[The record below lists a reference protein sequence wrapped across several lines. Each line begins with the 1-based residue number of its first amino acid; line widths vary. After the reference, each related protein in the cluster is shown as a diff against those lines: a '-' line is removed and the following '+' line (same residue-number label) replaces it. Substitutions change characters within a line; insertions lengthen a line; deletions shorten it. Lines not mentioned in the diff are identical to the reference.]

1 MKTKILEELKKNEGY
16 ISGQDLCEKCNV
28 SRTAIWKVI
37 NQLKAE
43 GYEIHSVSNKGYKII
58 SYPDILSKSEIQSSL
73 SESKFVKEVVY
84 LETVDSTNNKAKALG
99 EEGALDGT
107 LIVSEF
113 QQSGKGRRGKGF
125 QSPKGDGIYMTLL
138 LRPEVIPAKASMIT
152 IVAAMAVREGLFNAC
167 NIEGK
172 IKWPNDIVV
181 EGKKICGI
189 LTEMSSELDYVNHV
203 VVGMGINV
211 NNNNMPDYIKD
222 VAISVKMI
230 TGKEYKRSIII
241 AEVIRAF
248 EKYYKLFLKS
258 GDLKNIK
265 GEYNENLIHFN
276 QEVVIIKGN
285 EKYTAKSLGIDN
297 DGELLIKREGV
308 EEKVISGEVSVRGVY
323 GYV

>member
-1 MKTKILEELKKNEGY
+1 MKTKILEELKNNNGY

-43 GYEIHSVSNKGYKII
+43 GYEIDSVSNKGYKII

-73 SESKFVKEVVY
+73 SENTFVQEVVY
-84 LETVDSTNNKAKALG
+84 LESVDSTNNKAKILG

-107 LIVSEF
+107 LIVSEL
-113 QQSGKGRRGKGF
+113 QQAGKGRRGKGF
-125 QSPKGDGIYMTLL
+125 QSPKGEGIYMTLL
-138 LRPEVIPAKASMIT
+138 LRPEIVPIKASMIT
-152 IVAAMAVREGLFNAC
+152 IVAAMAAREGLLKAC
-167 NIEGK
+167 NIDGK

-189 LTEMSSELDYVNHV
+189 LTEMSSELDCINHV
-203 VVGMGINV
+203 VVGMGFNV
-211 NNNNMPDYIKD
+211 NNSNMPDDIKD
-222 VAISVKMI
+222 IAVSVKMI
-230 TGKEYKRSIII
+230 TGKEYKRSNII

-248 EKYYKLFLKS
+248 EKYYKLFLQS
-258 GDLKNIK
+258 ENLENIK
-265 GEYNENLIHFN
+265 KEYNKNLIHFN
-276 QEVVIIKGN
+276 KEVVIIKGN
-285 EKYTAKSLGIDN
+285 EKYTAKSLGIDD